1 MTSQSDQWICIVD
14 DDDDL
19 RATLKRVH
27 EGGDVV
33 PGGSETLLLVED
45 DAMVRDHVSQM
56 LSSLGYKVISA
67 PDGPQALAII
77 RSAQAIDLI
86 LTDII
91 MPGGMTGKELAEAAR
106 LERPQ
111 LPVLFMSGYTENA
124 IQEGSQPDPRVPL
137 LRKPFRQREL
147 AETLRR
153 VLDAASASGTW
164 YVE

>member
-1 MTSQSDQWICIVD
+1 MANMSYCRFQNTESDLRDCVRALED
-14 DDDDL
+14 LEDDL
-19 RATLKRVH
+19 GFDPDEAERLSEAEEAAAQRMERLCRQFLELRERV
-27 EGGDVV
+27 
-33 PGGSETLLLVED
+33 
-45 DAMVRDHVSQM
+45 
-56 LSSLGYKVISA
+56 
-67 PDGPQALAII
+67 
-77 RSAQAIDLI
+77 AQA
-86 LTDII
+86 
-91 MPGGMTGKELAEAAR
+91 EAEAAR